1 MDSTHFIREGIAHIT
16 DPGGYDH
23 MLFLLVLYCN
33 LEWQQWKKTIVLIS
47 AFTIGHSIT
56 LALAALNCI
65 AISGHAIELMIA
77 SSILLTAI
85 SGLVKSYV
93 NRDMGITIQFLI
105 TILFGLIH
113 GAGFSSYFK
122 MIAGETHFVQQL
134 FLFNFGVEIGQLIIL
149 VFLVFLRFLADYF
162 KVGDM
167 ASRIALSLSITLS
180 LLMLIERI

>member
-33 LEWQQWKKTIVLIS
+33 LEWQEWKKTIVLIS

-56 LALAALNCI
+56 LALAALNWI
-65 AISGHAIELMIA
+65 ALSSYAIELMIA
-77 SSILLTAI
+77 TSILLTAI
-85 SGLVKSYV
+85 SGLARSYF
-93 NRDMGITIQFLI
+93 NRDLGITTPFLI

-122 MIAGETHFVQQL
+122 MIADDSHFLQQL
-134 FLFNFGVEIGQLIIL
+134 FLFNLGVEIGQLFIL
-149 VFLVFLRFLADYF
+149 AILIFLRFLADYF
-162 KVGDM
+162 KVGVL
-167 ASRIALSLSITLS
+167 ANRIVLTLSITLS
-180 LLMLIERI
+180 LLMVIERI